1 MSNATLLDPARVALV
16 LVSLVLMVAGG
27 CTTRA
32 LVDPPPV
39 AAAATPV
46 QTRAAIL
53 RALIES
59 GYSIVSEQPGE
70 IVARY
75 SRSDWTMV
83 VAIDYSDR
91 VSVRYV
97 SSENLD
103 YRTSDGAPVIH
114 RGYNH
119 RVKRLSNV
127 IGTEIAIAR
136 ATDDLP
142 AVAAPPA
149 DEIGT
154 H

>member
-1 MSNATLLDPARVALV
+1 MPDVTLFRHARIHAV
-16 LVSLVLMVAGG
+16 LVSVALFAMPG
-27 CTTRA
+27 CTTQP

-39 AAAATPV
+39 VAAATAA
-46 QTRAAIL
+46 QTRTAIL

-59 GYSIVSEQPGE
+59 GYSVDSERLGE

-83 VAIDYSDR
+83 VAIDYADR

-103 YRTSDGAPVIH
+103 YGASNGAPVIH
-114 RGYNH
+114 RGYNS
-119 RVKRLSNV
+119 RVKRLSRL

-136 ATDDLP
+136 IDEGLP
-142 AVAAPPA
+142 AVAAPPVG
-149 DEIGT
+149 ETGT